1 MTSPTTE
8 TDPTT
13 PAESGDA
20 MNDDALYAA
29 LTGQGE
35 AQAIVADRLASE
47 TPEAETPTEPEA
59 TTEPDAGVDGPEDA
73 PEAKADPTPASET
86 PADTPPSDP
95 FAALLGTAK
104 PLTYKVSGQER
115 VFDGIL
121 EVEGK
126 GAVIPAEKVQEVRN
140 LIARSESNAEAN
152 RDLYAFRQ
160 EVERFGG
167 LDAFHQQAERTA
179 MTDAASV
186 LILEAVTK
194 NPLQFV
200 NQDGTPN
207 RERIDFLIQQAG
219 VHAERARYEYR
230 TQREQQ
236 VHQWREETSI
246 GQARETA
253 IPDAIAHAA
262 EQFGLDDGDIQAAA
276 AHFAP
281 FAEALL
287 FKATPEQ
294 AAQWG
299 VKPGTLMVDLPKM
312 EPWFRDRQQR
322 KQELAQ
328 LAQKREQAAK
338 ENAARTAQTAKPV
351 AKVPPRN
358 PQNGQF
364 QQEKQPPKRKMSG
377 AEMRRRALAGKP
389 IPGDDD
395 YTDD

>member
-8 TDPTT
+8 TEATT
-13 PAESGDA
+13 PSPAE
-20 MNDDALYAA
+20 NDDALFAA
-29 LTGQGE
+29 LTGQQD
-35 AQAIVADRLASE
+35 AHDALAPHLAAE
-47 TPEAETPTEPEA
+47 EPEAETPQPDAETPESPDGVTEPEPTA
-59 TTEPDAGVDGPEDA
+59 
-73 PEAKADPTPASET
+73 EAEADPTPEPEV
-86 PADTPPSDP
+86 PADTPTDP
-95 FAALLGTAK
+95 FAALVGTAK

-236 VHQWREETSI
+236 VSQWRDEQGVSE
-246 GQARETA
+246 ARETA
-253 IPDAIAHAA
+253 IPDAISHVAQ
-262 EQFGLDDGDIQAAA
+262 QFGLDANDVQAAS

-281 FAEALL
+281 FADALL

-294 AAQWG
+294 AAQYG

-312 EPWFRDRQQR
+312 EPWFRDRAER
-322 KQELAQ
+322 KKELAS
-328 LAQKREQAAK
+328 LSAKREQAAK
-338 ENAARTAQTAKPV
+338 ENQARATQTAKPAPKV
-351 AKVPPRN
+351 APPRN
-358 PQNGQF
+358 PKTGQF
-364 QQEKQPPKRKMSG
+364 TQDAPKRKMSG

>member
-8 TDPTT
+8 TEPTT
-13 PAESGDA
+13 PSAAD
-20 MNDDALYAA
+20 DDAALFAA
-29 LTGQGE
+29 LTGQTD
-35 AQAIVADRLASE
+35 AHDAIAPHMASE

-59 TTEPDAGVDGPEDA
+59 TTEPDAGVDPQQAA
-73 PEAKADPTPASET
+73 PEAKADPTPEADAA
-86 PADTPPSDP
+86 ADTTPSDP
-95 FAALLGTAK
+95 FAALLGNAK
-104 PLTYKVSGQER
+104 PMTYKVNGEAR
-115 VFDGIL
+115 TLDGIL

-126 GAVIPAEKVQEVRN
+126 GALIPADKVQDIRN
-140 LIARSESNAEAN
+140 LIARSESNAESN
-152 RDLYAFRQ
+152 RELYGFKQ

-194 NPLQFV
+194 NPAQFV
-200 NQDGTPN
+200 NPDGSPN
-207 RERIDFLIQQAG
+207 RERIDFLIQQAA
-219 VHAERARYEYR
+219 VHAERARYDYR

-236 VHQWREETSI
+236 VSQWREEASV
-246 GQARETA
+246 GEARETA

-262 EQFGLDDGDIQAAA
+262 EQFGLDDSDIQAAA

-312 EPWFRDRQQR
+312 EPWFRDRAER
-322 KQELAQ
+322 KKELAS
-328 LAQKREQAAK
+328 LSAKREQAAK
-338 ENAARTAQTAKPV
+338 ENAARAAQTAKPV
-351 AKVPPRN
+351 AKIPPRN

-364 QQEKQPPKRKMSG
+364 QQEKQVPKRKMSG

-395 YTDD
+395 YTED